1 MPCAREKVPY
11 KFLIDYIPRETT
23 TMLLR
28 NLYSVLLWSKDP
40 LDLEGSTTPGL
51 EASHRRHRYGLL
63 QCVGY
68 FPPTITEHFR
78 SQGLLGLMVRG
89 DTAHHSV
96 EGMVLGAIQSERER
110 EMNPR
115 AQTASYFP
123 PVLFRLGTPFIRWDQ
138 V

>member
-1 MPCAREKVPY
+1 MLCAREKVSFVRY
-11 KFLIDYIPRETT
+11 KFIIDYIPRETT
-23 TMLLR
+23 TVLLR

-40 LDLEGSTTPGL
+40 LDLEGNTTPGL
-51 EASHRRHRYGLL
+51 EASHRRHRSALL
-63 QCVGY
+63 RCVGY
-68 FPPTITEHFR
+68 FPPAITEHFR

-96 EGMVLGAIQSERER
+96 EGVVVGVIQSER

-123 PVLFRLGTPFIRWDQ
+123 PFYSG
-138 V
+138 